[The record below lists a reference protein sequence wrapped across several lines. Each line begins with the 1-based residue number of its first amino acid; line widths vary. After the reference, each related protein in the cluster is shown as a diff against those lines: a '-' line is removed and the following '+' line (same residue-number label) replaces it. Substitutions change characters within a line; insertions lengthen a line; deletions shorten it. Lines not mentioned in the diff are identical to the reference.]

1 MPPQF
6 ITFTGIDARTDL
18 KRCREISMRWPVE
31 WGCLIGG
38 QLGKNRYPDETVI
51 QDAGKQLR
59 TALHCCKDFAN
70 YANSGVFPSETYG
83 YNRLQVNLLS
93 HVYDLKALGN
103 IAAQTLTPVIVQ
115 VRDVFPKREAGS
127 WLQFLFDQ
135 SGGRGTCPDAYPE
148 APDENLVGYA
158 GGLNPLNVA
167 DACSRIKARNYW
179 IDMETGVRNEN
190 DYLDLDKC
198 EAVCRAVYGAAD

>member
-38 QLGKNRYPDETVI
+38 KLGKNRYPVSTVI
-51 QDAGKQLR
+51 QDAGKVLR
-59 TALHCCKDFAN
+59 TALHSCNDFAN
-70 YANSGVFPSETYG
+70 YANCGILPSETYEH
-83 YNRLQVNLLS
+83 NRLQVNLRADE
-93 HVYDLKALGN
+93 YDLRTLGH
-103 IAAQTLTPVIVQ
+103 AAAVCGTPVIVQ
-115 VRDVFPKREAGS
+115 IRDAFPKRKTGS

-135 SGGRGTCPDAYPE
+135 SGGRGTSPEAYPE
-148 APDENLVGYA
+148 APDDNLVGYA
-158 GGLNPLNVA
+158 GGLNPMNVA
-167 DACSRIKARNYW
+167 DACNRIKARNYW
-179 IDMETGVRNEN
+179 IDMETGVRDEN

-198 EAVCRAVYGAAD
+198 EAVCRAVYGAVD